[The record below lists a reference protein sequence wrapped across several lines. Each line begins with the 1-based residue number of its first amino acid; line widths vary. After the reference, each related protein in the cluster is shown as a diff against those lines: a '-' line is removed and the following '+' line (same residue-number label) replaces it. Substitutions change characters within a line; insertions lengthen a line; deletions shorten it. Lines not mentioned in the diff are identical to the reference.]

1 MTSGGRMTTMMN
13 GGENF
18 PARRH
23 SRRPIPKRGR
33 VKAGIVIGLA
43 HSLAALFSPIRSNCP
58 AVEERKKKQQKDD
71 LWWENDEH
79 VEWRREF
86 SSKEAFKKA
95 DSKERKGEGRD
106 SNRVGSFC
114 RRPFLSHSQ

>member
-43 HSLAALFSPIRSNCP
+43 HSLAALFSSIRK
-58 AVEERKKKQQKDD
+58 RKKKRQKDD
-71 LWWENDEH
+71 FWRENDDH

-86 SSKEAFKKA
+86 SSKEPFKKA

-106 SNRVGSFC
+106 SNRVGSFF